1 MKEEWKKI
9 ANTTFSISNY
19 GNIKNNKTN
28 KILKQQVNK
37 RGYCVVRVSVRKSKT
52 CCIKETFRIHRLVAQ
67 YFIQNPENKPQ
78 VNHIDGDKTN
88 NKVSNLEWC
97 TNEENARHAIKNG
110 LWKNV
115 FKASQTTNEARK
127 KKIKAVNI
135 ENKEEIIFDS
145 ISEAERYFDSRH
157 ITDVLKGKRSH
168 AKGYNFF
175 YL

>member
-28 KILKQQVNK
+28 RILKQQVNK

-52 CCIKETFRIHRLVAQ
+52 CCIKKTFRIHRLVAQ
-67 YFIQNPENKPQ
+67 YFISNPENKPQ

-97 TNEENARHAIKNG
+97 TNKENTDHAIKNG
-110 LWKNV
+110 LWENV
-115 FKASQTTNEARK
+115 FKASQRTNEKRK
-127 KKIKAVNI
+127 KKVLARNI
-135 ENKEEIIFDS
+135 ETGEEIVFES
-145 ISEAERYFDSRH
+145 VAAAERRFGRH
-157 ITDVLKGKRSH
+157 VSNVLKKKRGQS
-168 AKGYNFF
+168 KGHVFF